1 MTSRRH
7 ARGRTADGTAASQW
21 RVPAH
26 RLAPRPSARS
36 DRIRV
41 ATLNLWGRGGA
52 WDDRRAVLI
61 EGLRSLAPDVI
72 GFQEAIKTDE
82 YDQAADLLGPAYRVV
97 SQTIGLIGDGNT
109 AAIASRFPVREV
121 REVDLRLTPR
131 TADFPATTIIAEIL
145 APEPVGPL
153 LFVNHLPSWKP
164 PLELEREL
172 QAVAAARAVEEMVDD
187 RPRHAAVRPREDDV
201 PERPRHVVLA
211 GDLDA
216 VPEAA
221 SIRFLAGRQSLG
233 GMSVRYRDVW
243 AATHPGEPGH
253 TFTQRDP
260 LLMEESDVTMEES
273 RRIDYIFVRS
283 DDRGPS
289 LVPASCRLIFDE
301 PVRGVWA
308 SDHFGVVADLVVPSS
323 PSTN

>member
-1 MTSRRH
+1 
-7 ARGRTADGTAASQW
+7 
-21 RVPAH
+21 VPAH

-72 GFQEAIKTDE
+72 GFQEAIKTDG
-82 YDQAADLLGPAYRVV
+82 YDQVTDLLGPAYTVV

-172 QAVAAARAVEEMVDD
+172 QAVAAARAVEEMV
-187 RPRHAAVRPREDDV
+187 A
-201 PERPRHVVLA
+201 ERPRHVVLA

-233 GMSVRYRDVW
+233 GMSVCYRDVW

-253 TFTQRDP
+253 TFTQRNP
-260 LLMEESDVTMEES
+260 LLMEESHVTVEES
-273 RRIDYIFVRS
+273 RRIDYVFVRC

-289 LVPASCRLIFDE
+289 LVPASCRLMFDE
-301 PVRGVWA
+301 PVRGVWG
-308 SDHFGVVADLVVPSS
+308 SDHFGIVADLVVPS
-323 PSTN
+323 